1 MQIIHKVLLRIG
13 SGEWNKSLQDDTTLP
28 YGANPD
34 QAKMR
39 GCLTTYLQHMAI
51 ISRFVTS
58 SENSRICVLW
68 MFPMLSTAM
77 DVALLHYSYTSR
89 PALAC

>member
-13 SGEWNKSLQDDTTLP
+13 SGEWNKSLQDDAMLP

-39 GCLTTYLQHMAI
+39 GCLTIFNT
-51 ISRFVTS
+51 
-58 SENSRICVLW
+58 W
-68 MFPMLSTAM
+68 
-77 DVALLHYSYTSR
+77 LLFL
-89 PALAC
+89 PLLPVF